1 MAPECPDCGGT
12 GFRIRTTEQGF
23 TAAERCDCSFREQAS
38 RLLKSARIPP
48 RYDHCLL
55 ETFEGQE
62 DSHREAI
69 QIAGDWVERWP
80 DLEFNHSLLFHGTP
94 GIGKTHLAIGII
106 RQLALHKGA
115 RVLFYEQRA
124 LLKKLQGTFDPTS
137 AVRESHILAPIQ
149 AADILV
155 LDDLGAGRTS
165 EWARDVLHEIITHRY
180 DHRKSMII
188 TTNCALGDG
197 EDDEAGED
205 GGAGLMGSLS
215 LRQRLGDALMS
226 RLYEMCRFVHLEGD
240 DYRKGV
246 INEQIRRV

>member
-1 MAPECPDCGGT
+1 MAPDCPDCSGT
-12 GFRIRTTEQGF
+12 GFRIRTTPKGTT
-23 TAAERCDCSFREQAS
+23 TATRCECTYREQAG
-38 RLLKSARIPP
+38 RVLKSARIPP

-80 DLEFNHSLLFHGTP
+80 DLEFNHSLLFHGAP

-124 LLKKLQGTFDPTS
+124 LLKKLQGTFDPGS
-137 AVRESHILAPIQ
+137 AIRESQILAPIQ
-149 AADILV
+149 AADVLV
-155 LDDLGAGRTS
+155 LDDLGAGRTT
-165 EWARDVLHEIITHRY
+165 EWARDVLHEIITYRY
-180 DHRKSMII
+180 DNRKSMII
-188 TTNCALGDG
+188 TTNCVLGDD
-197 EDDEAGED
+197 DDEDAQDDGAAGKL
-205 GGAGLMGSLS
+205 GNLT

-226 RLYEMCRFVHLEGD
+226 RLYEMCRFVRLEGS

-246 INEQIRRV
+246 INEKIRRA